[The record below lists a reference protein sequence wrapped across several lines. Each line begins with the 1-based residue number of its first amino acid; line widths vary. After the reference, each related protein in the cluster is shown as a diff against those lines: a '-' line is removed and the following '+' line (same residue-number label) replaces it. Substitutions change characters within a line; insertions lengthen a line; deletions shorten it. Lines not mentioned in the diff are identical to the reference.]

1 MARLPRPKSIVRVTL
16 CLLGITFMPLRIW
29 FLRDPMHRYVM
40 ESVAL
45 FISAMMCFY
54 LAFRRDSWLMTALE
68 GLE

>member
-16 CLLGITFMPLRIW
+16 SLLGIMFMPLSIW
-29 FLRDPMHRYVM
+29 FLRDPKHRYVM

-54 LAFRRDSWLMTALE
+54 LAFRRSSWLMTALE